1 MLENLNLSEIFRKKR
16 KNLKKMKKITRF
28 YLDLGLIFVFCRH
41 KYFFS
46 DSLFLKKLKKGSKCP
61 YDKNYTEIR
70 TKERGK
76 APVN

>member
-41 KYFFS
+41 KYFF
-46 DSLFLKKLKKGSKCP
+46 
-61 YDKNYTEIR
+61 
-70 TKERGK
+70 
-76 APVN
+76 